1 MIIYIKNIFL
11 IKKNFKNILYPNT
24 NENCEYIGKNIDKNI
39 LIIFHRS

>member
-11 IKKNFKNILYPNT
+11 IKKKNILYPNT